1 MNAKKITALAL
12 AAVMAAG
19 TTVTAFAEID
29 VSNPGKGL
37 DADRPLAFE
46 DENVYVDRDGVLV
59 KNPDEYRPGDTIYI
73 RLTEYWADK
82 SKDEKDSKI
91 EDEKERMN
99 VYADWKVGKDA
110 VEDMDIVYKKGDY
123 YTSDKNTTLTF
134 TVDGV
139 NVVVEG
145 ADTITDTGLRLA
157 IKAALLEKMANPNF
171 LKDEREAEFNSYY
184 GDDGWVVDGEYFA
197 SSEAEDAAKKANYD
211 AKNGY
216 AIYGDKAYASG
227 DEVEYLTDRGFELV
241 TEAGQIWVD
250 SVWSTTGY
258 GDAATEKTTECTG
271 PVDPTVP
278 TNAKIY
284 VGEVNGELK
293 YINLNVANSF
303 SSIAAL
309 FSSEYKKGTAYVN
322 ATGDAFATP
331 EAALADAV
339 ENGTAVPAS
348 KVLFDADGNI
358 IKERV
363 TLVDEVNETVADRV
377 ASQIAADPD
386 KYSVDYKDSY
396 TYWVKIDTVEDDT
409 TKVVD
414 LAGIL
419 YVGRTRNKAEDAD
432 NAFHL
437 DAPLSNRVNDS
448 TDYVTVDDEHTFKPD
463 SRSVV
468 KFDKDADDV
477 VLYFGENEDAWFEV
491 DARGQS
497 ALNLEF
503 TFDFNREIADLFPKA
518 NIDFLTFTSEPSFNR
533 TGTLYIV
540 ADADSFIYE
549 VTENGV
555 KEIAN
560 AEYDEDEEAWVIRTR
575 KLAAYAISDRELD
588 TSITLDGEDNT
599 TSVDADGN
607 KQNPDT
613 GR

>member
-1 MNAKKITALAL
+1 MNAKKITSLVL
-12 AAVMAAG
+12 AAMMAVG
-19 TTVTAFAEID
+19 TSVTAFAEID
-29 VSNPGKGL
+29 VEGNL
-37 DADRPLAFE
+37 NADNLNADRPLGFG
-46 DENVYVDRDGVLV
+46 DTNVYVDRDGILV
-59 KNPDEYRPGDTIYI
+59 QNPDEYRPGDTIYI

-82 SKDEKDSKI
+82 SKGEKDSKI

-110 VEDMDIVYKKGDY
+110 VEDMDIVYDKGSF
-123 YTSDKNTTLTF
+123 YTSDENTTLTF
-134 TVDGV
+134 KVDGV
-139 NVVVEG
+139 SFEVSDV
-145 ADTITDTGLRLA
+145 DTRTDIGLLYA
-157 IKAALLEKMANPNF
+157 IKRELIEQIGKDTDF
-171 LKDEREAEFNSYY
+171 LKDEIAAEYAKYFDSE
-184 GDDGWVVDGEYFA
+184 GWVVDGKYYA
-197 SSEAEDAAKKANYD
+197 DAAAAAKAAGYTET
-211 AKNGY
+211 NGY
-216 AIYGDKAYASG
+216 AIYNGQAFGKD
-227 DEVEYLTDRGFELV
+227 DLVDYLEARGFEKV
-241 TEAGQIWVD
+241 VEKDKYYVD
-250 SVWSTTGY
+250 IGEWTNTGY
-258 GDAATEKTTECTG
+258 GKVAETG
-271 PVDPTVP
+271 TPINPDSVT
-278 TNAKIY
+278 AY
-284 VGEVNGELK
+284 VGEINGELYYVNCGK
-293 YINLNVANSF
+293 VTAIGSVLPILPYDIGVAYVKGADAFVNAEDAIAEAVKDGVAVKASDVMINDADDIVVDKEIVRDDVIDKVTSAIANDVVAN
-303 SSIAAL
+303 
-309 FSSEYKKGTAYVN
+309 K
-322 ATGDAFATP
+322 D
-331 EAALADAV
+331 
-339 ENGTAVPAS
+339 
-348 KVLFDADGNI
+348 
-358 IKERV
+358 
-363 TLVDEVNETVADRV
+363 
-377 ASQIAADPD
+377 
-386 KYSVDYKDSY
+386 YSVDWDNKY

-448 TDYVTVDDEHTFKPD
+448 TNYVTVDDEYTFKPD

-599 TSVDADGN
+599 SSVDADGN